1 MAHILPCMRGGQ
13 QRIPRPPGVR
23 PGASPPWAGLT
34 AAERAAV
41 DIGRVR
47 SALASRPAGR
57 PLAPTLPSAQLA
69 AVLVPFFED
78 VGQTRLVLT
87 RRSSDL
93 PSHQGEVAFPGGKV
107 HEGEALQAAAL
118 REAREEVGIRPEDVE
133 VVGQLDQLATVAGR
147 FALAPFV
154 GVLPRRPELVPNPA
168 EVARVFDVSL
178 AELLDGDAYR
188 EEHWELPGLGERPM
202 HFWELEGDTVWGA
215 TARILYDLL
224 TLLTG
229 TR

>member
-1 MAHILPCMRGGQ
+1 
-13 QRIPRPPGVR
+13 
-23 PGASPPWAGLT
+23 
-34 AAERAAV
+34 
-41 DIGRVR
+41 VR
-47 SALASRPAGR
+47 SALASKPAGR

-78 VGQTRLVLT
+78 DGQARLVLT

-107 HEGEALQAAAL
+107 HEGEALEAAAL
-118 REAREEVGIRPEDVE
+118 REAQEEVGIRPDDVE
-133 VVGQLDQLATVAGR
+133 IVGQLDQLATVAGR

-154 GVLPRRPELVPNPA
+154 GVLPGRPALVPNPA
-168 EVARVFDVSL
+168 EVARIFDVSL
-178 AELLDGDAYR
+178 AELLDDDVYR
-188 EEHWELPGLGERPM
+188 EEHWDIPGLGERPM
-202 HFWELEGDTVWGA
+202 HFWELDGDTVWGA

>member
-1 MAHILPCMRGGQ
+1 MI
-13 QRIPRPPGVR
+13 
-23 PGASPPWAGLT
+23 
-34 AAERAAV
+34 AV
-41 DIGRVR
+41 
-47 SALASRPAGR
+47 
-57 PLAPTLPSAQLA
+57 TL
-69 AVLVPFFED
+69 
-78 VGQTRLVLT
+78 
-87 RRSSDL
+87 
-93 PSHQGEVAFPGGKV
+93 
-107 HEGEALQAAAL
+107 
-118 REAREEVGIRPEDVE
+118 
-133 VVGQLDQLATVAGR
+133 AGR

>member
-1 MAHILPCMRGGQ
+1 MATARGGQ
-13 QRIPRPPGVR
+13 QHIPRPPGVR
-23 PGASPPWAGLT
+23 AGSPAPWGGLS
-34 AAERAAV
+34 AEERAAI
-41 DIGRVR
+41 DTGRVR
-47 SALASRPAGR
+47 SALASKPVGR

-69 AVLVPFFED
+69 AVLVTFFED
-78 VGQTRLVLT
+78 DGETRLVLT

-107 HEGEALQAAAL
+107 HEGEALEAAAL
-118 REAREEVGIRPEDVE
+118 REAREEVGIRPDEVE
-133 VVGQLDQLATVAGR
+133 IVGQLEQLATVAGR

-154 GVLPRRPELVPNPA
+154 GVLPGRPTLVPNPA
-168 EVARVFDVSL
+168 EVARVFDVTV
-178 AELLDGDAYR
+178 AELLDARVYR
-188 EEHWELPGLGERPM
+188 EEHWDLPGMGERPM

-229 TR
+229 TRPAP

>member
-1 MAHILPCMRGGQ
+1 M
-13 QRIPRPPGVR
+13 
-23 PGASPPWAGLT
+23 
-34 AAERAAV
+34 
-41 DIGRVR
+41 
-47 SALASRPAGR
+47 
-57 PLAPTLPSAQLA
+57 
-69 AVLVPFFED
+69 
-78 VGQTRLVLT
+78 
-87 RRSSDL
+87 
-93 PSHQGEVAFPGGKV
+93 
-107 HEGEALQAAAL
+107 
-118 REAREEVGIRPEDVE
+118 
-133 VVGQLDQLATVAGR
+133 AGR

-168 EVARVFDVSL
+168 EVARVFDVSV

-188 EEHWELPGLGERPM
+188 EEHWKLPGLGERPM

>member
-1 MAHILPCMRGGQ
+1 MTARGGQ

-23 PGASPPWAGLT
+23 AGGAAPWSGLS
-34 AAERAAV
+34 AEERAAIDV
-41 DIGRVR
+41 GRVR
-47 SALASRPAGR
+47 SALSSKPAGR

-69 AVLVPFFED
+69 AVLVAFFED
-78 VGQTRLVLT
+78 GGQTRLVLT

-107 HEGEALQAAAL
+107 HEGE
-118 REAREEVGIRPEDVE
+118 EVGIRPDEVE
-133 VVGQLDQLATVAGR
+133 IVGQLEQLATVAGR

-154 GVLPRRPELVPNPA
+154 GILPGRPVLVPNPA
-168 EVARVFDVSL
+168 EVARVFDVTV
-178 AELLDGDAYR
+178 AELLDAKVYR
-188 EEHWELPGLGERPM
+188 EEHWELPGMGERPM

-229 TR
+229 TRPAP

>member
-1 MAHILPCMRGGQ
+1 MRGGQ

-23 PGASPPWAGLT
+23 SGASPPWAGLT

-118 REAREEVGIRPEDVE
+118 REAREEVGTRWLSRMKKPVFAKRSMRPAV
-133 VVGQLDQLATVAGR
+133 
-147 FALAPFV
+147 
-154 GVLPRRPELVPNPA
+154 
-168 EVARVFDVSL
+168 
-178 AELLDGDAYR
+178 
-188 EEHWELPGLGERPM
+188 
-202 HFWELEGDTVWGA
+202 
-215 TARILYDLL
+215 
-224 TLLTG
+224 
-229 TR
+229 